1 MENAQLIGLSRQVAL
16 RRQLDVVANNM
27 ANINTSG
34 FKNEALLFEEY
45 VMPVAKDQGFEYPDQ
60 PLSYT
65 QDWATVHD
73 FATGAIMQTGGTFD
87 VALQGDGFLTVQT
100 PDGPRYTK
108 NGELKLDNTGLL
120 VTNNGH
126 PVLSRGGEV
135 RFGPEET
142 NITFGEDG
150 SILSSAGNKGELAI
164 VRFENA
170 QVLSREGSNLF
181 SGGTPIQD
189 RLTQVVQGFVERSNV
204 SGITEM
210 ANMIRINR
218 AYQSLTQIMKRQDDL
233 RSQAI
238 QTLGK
243 LQA

>member
-45 VMPVAKDQGFEYPDQ
+45 VMPVASDKDFAYPDQ

-120 VTNNGH
+120 VTNNGN

-142 NITFGEDG
+142 DITFGEDG

-164 VRFENA
+164 VRFDNPQILA
-170 QVLSREGSNLF
+170 REGNNLF
-181 SGGTPIQD
+181 SGGEPIQD
-189 RLTQVVQGFVERSNV
+189 RTTQVIHGFVERSNV

-218 AYQSLTQIMKRQDDL
+218 AYQSLAQIMKRQDDL

-243 LQA
+243 IQA